1 MDQMYMISDAAKK
14 VEVESHVL
22 RYWEEEL
29 KLQIKRNELGH
40 RYYTKEDVDR
50 LVKIKRLKEQGFQLK
65 AIRTML
71 QEPKIVFQTGQ
82 GLGDIENL
90 RTIQNLGQVT
100 TVKAP
105 QIMEPVTDV
114 ESTVNQDLETQNN
127 QFTGI
132 EDEKR
137 EKSFRLQ
144 MLLKHL
150 ISDAVKENN
159 EELSENIKGSVLKE
173 LDYQFRLQ
181 EEREEKR
188 ENKRAEREEEHYRRL
203 DEMLRLK
210 QSRRNRKKHSDI

>member
-22 RYWEEEL
+22 RHWEEEL